1 MQKKFFIVVNTG
13 LLAMLVCAGCKSK
26 EIPPPPEF
34 VNVPVYVAAQTIPAD
49 DQAKI
54 RSNSVMRAYAV
65 GRYVDP
71 NRRTV
76 MHEQHTIYREEQS
89 PRWNL
94 IPQPD
99 ADPVLMAQRSRQ
111 ERYADA
117 LAGQITL
124 ASKDMRETRDLVRQV
139 LETQTSQDA
148 KSKELVNLI
157 DELKKRY
164 GVVSNNLIRSTEYIN
179 KLEAELNKL
188 QKETE
193 LLKLQLRR
201 KGN

>member
-1 MQKKFFIVVNTG
+1 MQKKFILTLNAG
-13 LLAMLVCAGCKSK
+13 LLALLVCNGCKSK
-26 EIPPPPEF
+26 EVPPPQF

-54 RSNSVMRAYAV
+54 RSSSVMRAYAV

-71 NRRTV
+71 NRRSV
-76 MHEQHTIYREEQS
+76 MHEQHTVYREEQS

-99 ADPVLMAQRSRQ
+99 ADPVLMAQRNQQ

-117 LAGQITL
+117 LAGQITR
-124 ASKDMRETRDLVRQV
+124 ASEEMRETRDMVRRV
-139 LETQTSQDA
+139 LETQAGQETQ
-148 KSKELVNLI
+148 SKELVKRI
-157 DELKKRY
+157 DDLKKRY
-164 GVVSNNLIRSTEYIN
+164 GVMSGNLLKSTEYIN
-179 KLEAELNKL
+179 KLETELNKL

-193 LLKLQLRR
+193 FLKLQLRR

>member
-1 MQKKFFIVVNTG
+1 MQKKFMFVFSAG
-13 LLAMLVCAGCKSK
+13 LFTLIAVSGCRSK
-26 EIPPPPEF
+26 ELPPPQF
-34 VNVPVYVAAQTIPAD
+34 THVPVYVAAQQIPAD
-49 DQAKI
+49 DQNKI
-54 RSNSVMRAYAV
+54 RSNPVMRSYAI

-71 NRRTV
+71 NRKSV

-99 ADPVLMAQRSRQ
+99 ADPVLIAQKQRQ
-111 ERYADA
+111 ERYANA
-117 LAGQITL
+117 LAGQIAL
-124 ASKDMRETRDLVRQV
+124 ASKDMRDTRNMVRNV
-139 LETQTSQDA
+139 LESQLSQET
-148 KSKELVNLI
+148 KTRELLLVI
-157 DELKKRY
+157 EDLKKRY
-164 GVVSNNLIRSTEYIN
+164 GIVSGNLVKSADYIN
-179 KLEAELNKL
+179 KLESELNKL